1 MFEVV
6 AILKPKDKFVSVIF
20 LVFHLLKA
28 ASLVCLVSSLPK
40 EEGCSLV
47 CLCSRFAKDKL
58 LSVLLD
64 NSP

>member
-1 MFEVV
+1 MV
-6 AILKPKDKFVSVIF
+6 AILKAKDKFVSVIS
-20 LVFHLLKA
+20 LVVSLLKT

-47 CLCSRFAKDKL
+47 CLCSRFSKDKL

>member
-1 MFEVV
+1 MV
-6 AILKPKDKFVSVIF
+6 AILKVKDKFVSVIS
-20 LVFHLLKA
+20 LVVPLRKA

-47 CLCSRFAKDKL
+47 CLCSRFSKDKL